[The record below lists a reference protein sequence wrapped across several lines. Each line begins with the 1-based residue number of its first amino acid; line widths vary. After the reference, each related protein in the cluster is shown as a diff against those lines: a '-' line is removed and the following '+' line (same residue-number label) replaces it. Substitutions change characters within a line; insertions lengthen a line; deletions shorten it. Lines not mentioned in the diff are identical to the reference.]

1 MKKIV
6 MVQLFIIMLIMAGC
20 AKQLDGHRVSL
31 ENVEV
36 IHIQAGS
43 TKVELKSVETKFVEV
58 AFDDKLGIAINS
70 GVSVEKGD
78 KEIQIEVNNMLF
90 GIGRKPT
97 LQVHIPSEYT
107 GEIIVNSSSGN
118 ITATQLNSEN
128 IRLDTKSGNVS
139 IEFAEFQ
146 SNVFITTTSGN
157 VKLNLN
163 TEEPDLRFHS
173 KTGSGRQTVTLP
185 IKTDQNQSKN
195 EISGRLGTGAYE
207 IEIKTTSGDISVQ

>member
-1 MKKIV
+1 
-6 MVQLFIIMLIMAGC
+6 
-20 AKQLDGHRVSL
+20 
-31 ENVEV
+31 
-36 IHIQAGS
+36 
-43 TKVELKSVETKFVEV
+43 
-58 AFDDKLGIAINS
+58 
-70 GVSVEKGD
+70 
-78 KEIQIEVNNMLF
+78 MLF

-118 ITATQLNSEN
+118 ITATQLNGEN

-173 KTGSGRQTVTLP
+173 KTASGRQTVTLP
-185 IKTDQNQSKN
+185 MKIDQNQSKN